1 MLKKQLEA
9 KDEKLKN
16 QANELNHLTN
26 NVVPDLKKENKKL
39 KALKAELTDALE
51 QSTKKYFDQ
60 LDINADLSESVAKKG
75 AGLQLAQV
83 RLEEIERLVAQLEAE
98 GIDKEEEAPVKA
110 EVPEEDKSIVEELEG
125 KIKDLERQLASKD
138 KEISKKSGQIKDKDA
153 EIKDLN
159 ENMIPKLRSESANLN
174 KELKDVKAEL
184 AEAESKVRGQ
194 IVKLEAKI
202 KDLEGKLDGK
212 TRDYNKLSTTINNK
226 DKEIKSLK
234 NRNKELSDSLDAESS
249 KGFFAK
255 LTGR

>member
-1 MLKKQLEA
+1 MIELVLEGDLISEDIEMLKKQLEA

-26 NVVPDLKKENKKL
+26 TVVPNLKKENKKL

-83 RLEEIERLVAQLEAE
+83 RLEEI
-98 GIDKEEEAPVKA
+98 
-110 EVPEEDKSIVEELEG
+110 S
-125 KIKDLERQLASKD
+125 
-138 KEISKKSGQIKDKDA
+138 
-153 EIKDLN
+153 DLN
-159 ENMIPKLRSESANLN
+159 ENLIPKLKAESANLK
-174 KELKDVKAEL
+174 KELKEVKAEFD
-184 AEAESKVRGQ
+184 ESESNVRGQ

-202 KDLEGKLDGK
+202 KDLEGKLDNK

-234 NRNKELSDSLDAESS
+234 NRNKELSESLDAESS